1 MAIINGNSTNEQ
13 IERLQRTL
21 QDTQD
26 AKDFLQE
33 YGIDEDDLTLPLT
46 PATQNRVT
54 ISNTHFQKSV
64 AFFSP
69 GEYNMSESNVIFT
82 FKKSAHTIKQEV

>member
-33 YGIDEDDLTLPLT
+33 YGIDEDDLI
-46 PATQNRVT
+46 R
-54 ISNTHFQKSV
+54 
-64 AFFSP
+64 
-69 GEYNMSESNVIFT
+69 
-82 FKKSAHTIKQEV
+82 